1 LNLESPH
8 IVHLYNISKNNF
20 KLAQKIWQLD
30 NYDDKQDAS
39 NYNNYCNS
47 WRKLHGI
54 RFEDHIMEHDSP
66 TNLSTY
72 IVLVRKFFFFFGK
85 IYILDSTIRCLNLK
99 HCYTYVQGG
108 PSYSILR

>member
-1 LNLESPH
+1 LKLESPH

-72 IVLVRKFFFFFGK
+72 IVLVRKFFFWK
-85 IYILDSTIRCLNLK
+85 NIHTRPSNTLSKSEALLYICTGWTN
-99 HCYTYVQGG
+99 
-108 PSYSILR
+108 SIAYLR